1 MLHVSLLG
9 EQSVTDG
16 ATGPALTRSPR
27 AIALVGF
34 LVTHAGLPQPRQ
46 RIAALFWPDS
56 SDAQARTNL
65 RRELHHLRQVL
76 GEESALLVTAQDLSW
91 HDTPSCRVDVRVF
104 DAERRAAAATTRDE
118 EVVAHAGAALAEY
131 RGELMPGLA
140 DDWLDAPRAELE
152 QDCVALCD
160 LLGDAQARL
169 GDLAGAAE
177 TARRRIRLRPL
188 EEVGYRTLMGLQAEL
203 GDRAGA
209 VSTYHR
215 CAAVL
220 ERELGVVPDRATQAA
235 LRRLLADPA
244 PGRDGFESR
253 LVGRARE
260 FALLRE
266 LWRKAAGGQ
275 PSVSLVRGDPGV
287 GKTRLVVE
295 LARLA
300 RSQGAVVAGTQCFG
314 TSGRLAL
321 APVADWLRNPVLQP
335 ALSAL
340 APVWRAE
347 VDRLVPAGKTGGPP
361 PVVRAVADAWQR
373 HRFFEGLARALTGA
387 GRPTLLVLDN
397 AHWCDQETLVFL
409 LFCLGLEPRAP
420 LLLAA
425 TQRTDPGD
433 GALAGWTERLRATG
447 RLTEVDLTPLDAPD
461 TARLAESV
469 SGRRPEDDELALLHA
484 ATGGF
489 PLSVVE
495 ALRSGGAGP
504 PGDLAAVLEARLK
517 QPAPQARELA
527 GLAAAVGRDFTLDLL
542 TEASDLDAGAVVRAV
557 DELWRLRILREFR
570 DGYDF
575 SHDLLR
581 DTAYQQVSR
590 PRRWLLHRRLAQSL
604 ELLHP
609 GDTGSVSAQLA
620 EQYARGGRPDR
631 AVAYYRRAAG
641 LAAGTFAHGEAI
653 RLLREAL
660 ALLADAPA
668 GPETDRRELEVL
680 EALSGPLNARLGY
693 SSAELQ
699 RTLERSIELSE
710 RLGQRDSTL
719 VGLVGLWTSR
729 FVQGR
734 TARAHEAAIRALA
747 LVDGSTKDELSGSA
761 HFAFAGS
768 SVSLGRP
775 AEALRYF
782 DVAARLTRGAPSL
795 PIGTRPE
802 VHSPAWAAHAH
813 WLLGH
818 DDEAL
823 RKCREAVEIARTYPH
838 PYSLAVA
845 LAYAGIT
852 HQMCGDRERVSA
864 VSTELRE
871 LCGRYGFAYYREW
884 GLVLR
889 GWARGDRVGLTD
901 AQRGIAN
908 LKAEGSL
915 ARMPYWLALQADL
928 MARDG
933 RPGPGRAALD
943 AALVVGQARD
953 DLWWL
958 PEVLRLRSAY
968 DTPERAQLRLKSAVE
983 LAAAQG
989 STTLRLRC
997 ERDLERLAD

>member
-1 MLHVSLLG
+1 MFYVSLLG
-9 EQSVTDG
+9 GQSITDG
-16 ATGPALTRSPR
+16 ATGPAVTRSPR
-27 AIALVGF
+27 AIALVGY

-46 RIAALFWPDS
+46 RLAGLFWPDS

-65 RRELHHLRQVL
+65 RRELHHLRHVL
-76 GEESALLVTAQDLSW
+76 GDEPALVATATDLSW
-91 HDTPSCRVDVRVF
+91 QDTPGCRVDVRVF
-104 DAERRAAAATTRDE
+104 DAERRAALAASED
-118 EVVAHAGAALAEY
+118 VQVQAHARAALAEY
-131 RGELMPGLA
+131 RGELMPGLG
-140 DDWLDAPRAELE
+140 DEWLFAARAELE
-152 QDCVALCD
+152 QQCVGLYD
-160 LLGDAQARL
+160 LLGDAQCRL
-169 GDLAGAAE
+169 GDLAAAAE
-177 TARRRIRLRPL
+177 TARRRINLRPL
-188 EEVGYRTLMGLQAEL
+188 EEVGYRTLMELQADL

-220 ERELGVVPDRATQAA
+220 DRELGVVPDRATQAA
-235 LRRLLADPA
+235 LRRLVADQPA
-244 PGRDGFESR
+244 GPHGRESR
-253 LVGRARE
+253 LVGRIRE
-260 FALLRE
+260 FAQLRGR
-266 LWRKAAGGQ
+266 WQQAARGQ
-275 PSVSLVRGDPGV
+275 PSVALVRGDAGV

-300 RSQGAVVAGTQCFG
+300 RSQGAVVVGTQCFG

-335 ALSAL
+335 ALTEL

-347 VDRLVPAGKTGGPP
+347 VDRLVPDRAAATGPA

-397 AHWCDQETLVFL
+397 AQWCDQETLAFL

-425 TQRTDPGD
+425 TQRSDPTDTT
-433 GALAGWTERLRATG
+433 LAGWTERLRATG
-447 RLTEVDLTPLDAPD
+447 RLSEVDLSPLDLDD

-469 SGRRPEDDELALLHA
+469 SGQLPSGDELTLLHV

-495 ALRSGGAGP
+495 ALRSGGP
-504 PGDLAAVLEARLK
+504 PGDLDAVLAERLRQPTPEAR
-517 QPAPQARELA
+517 EIA
-527 GLAAAVGRDFTLDLL
+527 GLAAAVGRDFSLDLL
-542 TEASDLDAGAVVRAV
+542 TEASDLDAEAVVRAV

-570 DGYDF
+570 EGYDF

-581 DTAYQQVSR
+581 DAAYQQVTR
-590 PRRWLLHRRLAQSL
+590 ARRWLLHRRLAQSL

-609 GDTGSVSAQLA
+609 GDLGSVSAQLA

-631 AVAYYRRAAG
+631 AVAFYRRAAE

-660 ALLADAPA
+660 SLLAGAPA

-693 SSAELQ
+693 ASPDLQ
-699 RTLERSIELSE
+699 RALERSIELSE
-710 RLGQRDSTL
+710 RLGQRDSTV

-734 TARAHEAAIRALA
+734 TALAHEAAKRALE
-747 LVDGSTKDELSGSA
+747 LVDDSRDSKAELTGSA

-775 AEALRYF
+775 GEALHHF
-782 DVAARLTRGAPSL
+782 DLAARLTRGAPSL

-802 VHSPAWAAHAH
+802 VHSLAWAAHAH

-818 DDEAL
+818 EDEAL
-823 RKCREAVEIARTYPH
+823 RSCRHAVTLARTFPH

-852 HQMCGDRERVSA
+852 QQMRGDLTEVTA
-864 VSTELRE
+864 LAGELRV
-871 LCGRYGFAYYREW
+871 LCNRYGFAYYREW
-884 GLVLR
+884 GLVLS
-889 GWARGDRVGLTD
+889 GWARGDADGLAD
-901 AQRGIAN
+901 IRRGVAN
-908 LKAEGSL
+908 LKAEGSQ

-928 MARDG
+928 LARAG
-933 RPGPGRAALD
+933 RTGPARAALD

-968 DTPERAQLRLKSAVE
+968 DRPEQARVRLKTAVD

-997 ERDLERLAD
+997 ERDLERR

>member
-1 MLHVSLLG
+1 MLYVSLLG
-9 EQSVTDG
+9 EQSVTHG
-16 ATGPALTRSPR
+16 ATGPAVTRSPR
-27 AIALVGF
+27 AIALVGY

-46 RIAALFWPDS
+46 RIASLFWPDS

-76 GEESALLVTAQDLSW
+76 GADSALLATATDLSW
-91 HDTPSCRVDVRVF
+91 QDTPRCRVDVRVF
-104 DAERRAAAATTRDE
+104 DAERRAALAAGEDE
-118 EVVAHAGAALAEY
+118 EVRAHAGAALAEY

-140 DDWLDAPRAELE
+140 DEWLFEPRNELE
-152 QDCVALCD
+152 QQCVALCD
-160 LLGDAQARL
+160 LLGDAQCRL

-188 EEVGYRTLMGLQAEL
+188 EELGYRTLMELQADL

-209 VSTYHR
+209 VSTYHQ

-220 ERELGVVPDRATQAA
+220 ERELGVAPDRATQAA
-235 LRRLLADPA
+235 LRRLLADAVPS
-244 PGRDGFESR
+244 RESR
-253 LVGRARE
+253 LVGRTRE
-260 FALLRE
+260 FTRLRE
-266 LWRKAAGGQ
+266 RWQQAARGQ
-275 PSVSLVRGDPGV
+275 PSVALVRGDAGV

-335 ALSAL
+335 SLATL

-347 VDRLVPAGKTGGPP
+347 VDRLVPAGKDSGKEGGPA

-397 AHWCDQETLVFL
+397 AQWCDQETLAFL

-425 TQRTDPGD
+425 TQRSDPGD
-433 GALAGWTERLRATG
+433 GTLAGWTERLRATG
-447 RLTEVDLTPLDAPD
+447 RLSEVDLSPLDLDD

-469 SGRRPEDDELALLHA
+469 SGLLPSGDELTLLHA

-495 ALRSGGAGP
+495 ALRSGGP
-504 PGDLAAVLEARLK
+504 PGDLDAVLTERLR
-517 QPAPQARELA
+517 QPTPDAREIA
-527 GLAAAVGRDFTLDLL
+527 GLAAAVGRDFSLDLL
-542 TEASDLDAGAVVRAV
+542 TEASDLDAEAVVRAV

-581 DTAYQQVSR
+581 DAAYRQVTR
-590 PRRWLLHRRLAQSL
+590 ARRWLLHRRLAQSL

-631 AVAYYRRAAG
+631 AVEFYRRAAE
-641 LAAGTFAHGEAI
+641 LASGTFAHGEAI

-660 ALLADAPA
+660 SLLAGAPA

-693 SSAELQ
+693 ASPDLQ
-699 RTLERSIELSE
+699 RALERSIVLAE
-710 RLGQRDSTL
+710 RLGQQDSTL
-719 VGLVGLWTSR
+719 VALVGLWTSR

-734 TARAHEAAIRALA
+734 TARAHEAAKRALE
-747 LVDGSTKDELSGSA
+747 LVDDDRTKDELNGSA

-775 AEALRYF
+775 GEALRHF
-782 DVAARLTRGAPSL
+782 DLAARLTRGAPSL

-818 DDEAL
+818 EDEAL
-823 RKCREAVEIARTYPH
+823 RSCREAVSLARTKTH

-852 HQMCGDRERVSA
+852 HQMRGDLGDVKQVSA
-864 VSTELRE
+864 ELRE

-884 GLVLR
+884 GLVLG
-889 GWARGDRVGLTD
+889 GWVRGDADGLAD
-901 AQRGIAN
+901 IRRGVAN

-928 MARDG
+928 LARHD
-933 RPGPGRAALD
+933 RPGPARAALD

-968 DTPERAQLRLKSAVE
+968 DGREQGRIRLKSAVE

-997 ERDLERLAD
+997 ERDLDRY